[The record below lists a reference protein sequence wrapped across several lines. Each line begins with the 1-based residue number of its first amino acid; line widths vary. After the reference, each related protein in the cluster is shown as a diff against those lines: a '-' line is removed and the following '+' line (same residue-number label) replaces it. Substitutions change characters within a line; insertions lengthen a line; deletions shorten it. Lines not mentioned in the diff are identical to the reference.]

1 MKKILILTAFYS
13 ALLAEYINVND
24 VIEAD
29 EDYMEKLKNA
39 GVQFKEVKE
48 DKKSLIEL
56 YNEDKNIVDSLNAK
70 DLKLLCKDLDIKFTN
85 EAEIREYLKTMEVL
99 EDK

>member
-24 VIEAD
+24 VIEVD

-39 GVQFKEVKE
+39 GVEFKEVKE

-70 DLKLLCKDLDIKFTN
+70 DLKLLCKDLDIRFTN
-85 EAEIREYLKTMEVL
+85 ESEIREHLKTMEVL